1 MTTKK
6 LRFPILLLVLW
17 LVAAT
22 LIPQSYA
29 AGSTHRVTVSSG
41 AGYTSDEVG
50 VNMWETGAAKD
61 VSFVP
66 MEGYRITAVSA
77 SYGEA
82 SACAAIGAL
91 CCLPQ
96 GRRPVAGR

>member
-6 LRFPILLLVLW
+6 LRVPILLLVLW

-41 AGYTSDEVG
+41 TGYTSDEVG

-66 MEGYRITAVSA
+66 FVPMEGYRITAVSA

-82 SACAAIGAL
+82 SASAANHV
-91 CCLPQ
+91 
-96 GRRPVAGR
+96 R